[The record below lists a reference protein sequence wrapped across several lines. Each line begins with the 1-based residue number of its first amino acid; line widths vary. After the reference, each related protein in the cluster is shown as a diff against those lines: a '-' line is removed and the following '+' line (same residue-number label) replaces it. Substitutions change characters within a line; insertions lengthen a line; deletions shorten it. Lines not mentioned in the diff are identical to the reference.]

1 MPTSDGPDYVQG
13 FFLSLVG
20 LIVGIA
26 IWLVVL
32 LVQGIKES
40 NMLEERCRE
49 VGGRA
54 NMIYRS
60 PKLCMLPSGHFI
72 DVSGDDYK
80 VQADGWKN

>member
-1 MPTSDGPDYVQG
+1 MPTSNDRDYVLG
-13 FFLSLVG
+13 LFLTLVA

-26 IWLVVL
+26 IWMFVL
-32 LVQGIKES
+32 IFQGIKED
-40 NMLEERCRE
+40 NKLEERCRE